1 MQFLFSP
8 IKAFASLNKRVV
20 ISDAFFI
27 VASVWIVLLGLQLSR
42 LASADAM
49 TTTLVIRSI
58 ANVTFAVG
66 AGWFAFAGVGHLLA
80 TAVGAKTNF
89 AAVITMT
96 ALAATPLALAGLV
109 AIAVE
114 MLTVLV
120 QDSSLV
126 VVWVT
131 RALLIIGLAVGAPG
145 IYFALG
151 LRGLTKIPVRY
162 ATVISLF
169 LFVSCIFALLLFGV
183 DSLQL

>member
-20 ISDAFFI
+20 IVMPFLSWR
-27 VASVWIVLLGLQLSR
+27 ASGSYCLGYNSR